1 MAKRWRLVLAACVLV
16 AAFVLVFVWLPS
28 TRGHLEG
35 RVLFGQCGG
44 GAHPMPTPASQPPG
58 PRCTFVPVPNATVV
72 AVHGSVARFEW
83 DQASRTFVIHS
94 APPSMTARSDENG
107 KYSLD
112 LAPGDYMIGA
122 SELGFRVP
130 QSHGFY
136 SQFPPS
142 TSWFRQIR
150 VGGGATISFDI
161 GIEFGAA

>member
-1 MAKRWRLVLAACVLV
+1 M
-16 AAFVLVFVWLPS
+16 LVFVWLPS

-44 GAHPMPTPASQPPG
+44 GAAPMPTPGQTPG
-58 PRCTFVPVPNATVV
+58 PRCSFVLVPSATVV
-72 AVHGSVARFEW
+72 AVPGSVARFEW
-83 DQASRTFVIHS
+83 DQASRSFVVPS
-94 APPSMTARSDENG
+94 APRSVSVRADGHGN
-107 KYSLD
+107 YRLD

-122 SELGFRVP
+122 SEMGFRVP
-130 QSHGFY
+130 ESGGTY

-150 VGGGATISFDI
+150 VVGGVTMSFDI